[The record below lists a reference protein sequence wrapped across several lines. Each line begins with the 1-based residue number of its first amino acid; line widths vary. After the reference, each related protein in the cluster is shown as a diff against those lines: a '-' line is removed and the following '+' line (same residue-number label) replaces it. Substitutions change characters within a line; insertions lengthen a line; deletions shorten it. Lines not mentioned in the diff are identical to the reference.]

1 MKLTA
6 EQRELMRELGR
17 RGGVAVQKSRT
28 PEDKRLHALKMVEA
42 RHNKAAKLL
51 DIAAAPSYDGPVEP

>member
-1 MKLTA
+1 
-6 EQRELMRELGR
+6 MRELGR